1 MLKFRPVD
9 SSNLDVVEL
18 ARLVPGLE
26 VEHAELG
33 PALQPRQ
40 GQAHVAVRG
49 GAEPLV
55 AVQPQQH
62 QDIFRR
68 GRASNLRNYNA
79 MLQKLRAS
87 FVNVILQNL

>member
-1 MLKFRPVD
+1 MIFRPVD

-26 VEHAELG
+26 EEHAELG

-55 AVQPQQH
+55 AVQPQHQ
-62 QDIFRR
+62 QDIF
-68 GRASNLRNYNA
+68 N
-79 MLQKLRAS
+79 
-87 FVNVILQNL
+87 